1 MSRNYTQIM
10 TAIWLDADFRALTAD
25 AQWTYLMLISQS
37 DITSIGSLPITLKR
51 WASYASGM
59 SIKKL
64 SGGIAELERHR
75 FVVVDH
81 TVEELL
87 VRSFVRWDGGY
98 KIPKR
103 LEAIKATAQRLNSK
117 ALQQVA
123 AYELDQLGIAHS
135 IDREPIESLSNGYPE
150 DTESPGVVVTKVGTT
165 PNPQPTTINT
175 GSGGNRIDPDWQ
187 PTPRLIEFVKAECPS
202 VNGRVET
209 DNFRDWWISKAG
221 KDALKTDWDAT
232 YRNWMRKAQKE
243 ADERRPRTAA
253 TNGHRRSTTDDAV
266 NQTLEMAR
274 RYAEE
279 AEAAAANPPTRLGIA
294 R

>member
-1 MSRNYTQIM
+1 MSRNYTQVT
-10 TAIWLDADFRALTAD
+10 TAIWLDADFRALSPD

-37 DITSIGSLPITLKR
+37 DITSIGSLSITLKR
-51 WASYASGM
+51 WAAYAKGM
-59 SIKKL
+59 TIKRL
-64 SGGIAELERHR
+64 SGSITELEDRN
-75 FVVVDH
+75 FVVVDP

-103 LEAIKATAQRLNSK
+103 LDSIKATALRLNSK
-117 ALQQVA
+117 VLQQVA
-123 AYELDQLGIAHS
+123 AYELDQLGIVHG
-135 IDREPIESLSNGYPE
+135 IPTEPIESLSNGYPE
-150 DTESPGVVVTKVGTT
+150 DIDSPGVVVTTVVS
-165 PNPQPTTINT
+165 PSNPQPTTSNPVP
-175 GSGGNRIDPDWQ
+175 GGCRIAPDWQ
-187 PTPRLIEFVKAECPS
+187 PNPRLIEFVKAECPS

-209 DNFRDWWISKAG
+209 DNFRDWWIAKPG

-243 ADERRPRTAA
+243 ADERRPRNGT

-279 AEAAAANPPTRLGIA
+279 DAAAAANQPTRLGIA

>member
-1 MSRNYTQIM
+1 MSRNYSQVM
-10 TAIWLDADFRALTAD
+10 TAIWLDGDFRALSSD

-37 DITSIGSLPITLKR
+37 DITSIGSLSMTTKR
-51 WASYASGM
+51 WAAYAKGM
-59 SIKKL
+59 TIKRL
-64 SGGIAELERHR
+64 SVGIAELEAHR
-75 FVVVDH
+75 FVVVDP

-103 LEAIKATAQRLNSK
+103 LESIKATALRLNSRV
-117 ALQQVA
+117 LQQVA
-123 AYELDQLGIAHS
+123 AYELDQLGIVHG
-135 IDREPIESLSNGYPE
+135 INREPTDSLSDAYRE
-150 DTESPGVVVTKVGTT
+150 DTDSAGVVVTSVGKS
-165 PNPQPTTINT
+165 PNPQPTTINPV
-175 GSGGNRIDPDWQ
+175 SGGTRIAHDWQ
-187 PTPRLIEFVKAECPS
+187 PSPRLVDWVRAECPS

-209 DNFRDWWISKAG
+209 DNFRDWWIAKAG

-232 YRNWMRKAQKE
+232 YRNWMRKAQE
-243 ADERRPRTAA
+243 ERGHRPGQRG
-253 TNGHRRSTTDDAV
+253 TNGTRRSTTDDAV

-279 AEAAAANPPTRLGIA
+279 DAATESTQPTRLGIA